1 MVGVLYGDGDP
12 MNGAWLSSLVGLL
25 IVVGEIIG
33 GFSAKAI
40 GHVKWQTTITIALG
54 GIFFGCV
61 ATSTPDTKNQ
71 AAALVSMGV
80 FFIGW
85 AESLA
90 ITMVTLTAK
99 NQNELGSASGVAGS
113 IRFLISSVAATVY
126 SVILKNR
133 LTQTI
138 SSQVPAALAKAGLPS
153 SSIPEFIAALAV
165 GPTAIANVTGVNP
178 SITVIGFRAYQDA
191 SADAYRTVFLTTI
204 AFSGVAIIATLFL
217 PNVDHLLTGKVS
229 TTLHKKDMKVVGS

>member
-1 MVGVLYGDGDP
+1 MVGTLYADGNP
-12 MNGAWLSSLVGLL
+12 MHGAWLSSLVGLL
-25 IVVGEIIG
+25 IVLGEIIG
-33 GFSAKAI
+33 GFCAKAI
-40 GHVKWQTTITIALG
+40 GHVKWQCTVTIMLG

-61 ATSTPDTKNQ
+61 ATCTPDTKNR
-71 AAALVSMGV
+71 AAALVSLGV

-133 LTQTI
+133 LTETI
-138 SSQVPAALAKAGLPS
+138 SSQVPAALTKAGLPAS
-153 SSIPEFIAALAV
+153 SVPEFIAALAV
-165 GPTAIANVTGVNP
+165 GPAAIANVTGVNP
-178 SITVIGFRAYQDA
+178 SITAIGTRSYQDA
-191 SADAYRTVFLTTI
+191 SADAYRTVFLATI
-204 AFSGVAIIATLFL
+204 AFTGVAIITTLFL

-229 TTLHKKDMKVVGS
+229 TTLHKKDKEVVGS

>member
-1 MVGVLYGDGDP
+1 MVGTLYGDGKP
-12 MNGAWLSSLVGLL
+12 MHGAWLASLVGLC
-25 IVVGEIIG
+25 IVIGEIVG

-40 GHVKWQTTITIALG
+40 GHVKWQCTISILLG
-54 GIFFGCV
+54 GIFFASV
-61 ATSTPDTKNQ
+61 ATCTPETKNR
-71 AAALVSMGV
+71 AAALVSLGV

-90 ITMVTLTAK
+90 ITMVTLTAR

-113 IRFLISSVAATVY
+113 IRFFISSVAATVY
-126 SVILKNR
+126 SVILSNR

-138 SSQVPAALAKAGLPS
+138 GSQVPPALVKAGLPADS
-153 SSIPEFIAALAV
+153 VIKFIAALAL
-165 GPTAIANVTGVNP
+165 GPSALANVTGVNP
-178 SITVIGFRAYQDA
+178 SIITVGTQAYKNA

-204 AFSGVAIIATLFL
+204 AFTGIAIIATLFV

-229 TTLHKKDMKVVGS
+229 TTLHKKDKEVVGS